1 MVHLL
6 PFERYDLYKAAV
18 SRITAM
24 SSCLSDHNLCQ
35 HFKAA
40 CLSNANLPVPGDE
53 AEPEA
58 ANENDLIQLGAQE
71 EPLPVLNSQPDQ
83 VLGDR
88 NDIMQFES
96 GSAEAGEAAKVVE
109 SEEPIAL
116 VAENRK
122 KAEKVKKSKKRE
134 VAVLACPWTKNHES
148 KASLQK
154 DGTILKIPVEDKFGV
169 PAAGLQVLTRRT
181 YRDILINNKENVQE
195 KSDKKLIELAQE
207 ISRKLTDEV
216 FSEEGKAV
224 IGHTRTILDFARL
237 AIKVRNGSS
246 AVKVAVT
253 EFNKW
258 LEAVQKIPVKDLEDI
273 SRDELKAEYRLFV
286 TRLELHAEK
295 FSIKELEDLDSKV
308 LIKKFFDEDNKS
320 YEGIEMVL
328 HAVAVASVKSSCES
342 ILESFVSQYENH
354 FDERRNVD
362 EQTATE
368 EFEISVNGPS
378 LSHADSVITEAM
390 DLYWKDKPWRFI
402 RTSH

>member
-1 MVHLL
+1 
-6 PFERYDLYKAAV
+6 
-18 SRITAM
+18 
-24 SSCLSDHNLCQ
+24 
-35 HFKAA
+35 
-40 CLSNANLPVPGDE
+40 
-53 AEPEA
+53 
-58 ANENDLIQLGAQE
+58 
-71 EPLPVLNSQPDQ
+71 
-83 VLGDR
+83 
-88 NDIMQFES
+88 
-96 GSAEAGEAAKVVE
+96 
-109 SEEPIAL
+109 
-116 VAENRK
+116 
-122 KAEKVKKSKKRE
+122 
-134 VAVLACPWTKNHES
+134 
-148 KASLQK
+148 
-154 DGTILKIPVEDKFGV
+154 VEDKFGV

-273 SRDELKAEYRLFV
+273 SRDELKAEYRLFI
-286 TRLELHAEK
+286 TRLEVHTEK

-378 LSHADSVITEAM
+378 LPHADSVISEAM
-390 DLYWKDKPWRFI
+390 DLYWKGKPWHFI
-402 RTSH
+402 RTSPV